1 MSDLLRGLND
11 NQRRAVES
19 IEGYTRVIAGPGSG
33 KTKTLTTTYATLI
46 DEIGVPESSILC
58 ITFTNKAMRE
68 IKDRVKIA
76 LGRPFDSNL
85 ITTYHGFCL
94 KVLKDNM
101 GYFHYPKTINIL
113 DDEDKKS
120 LLKEVY
126 KELGLNAK
134 NYSYRAILGK
144 ISAYKS
150 VNVEESVEFLSNPS
164 EEYIN
169 NKDFFIKDEMFK
181 KILVAYLKKQ
191 RQTYYLD
198 FDDIINFVYVLF
210 KDKKAY
216 ISNNLIEGT
225 QKMTVLEY
233 YQNKINYILIDEY
246 QDSDNIQ
253 IEIAKML
260 SGKSGNLFVVGDP
273 DQSIYEWRGA
283 KPQYFV
289 DFDKYN
295 KDCTDIVLNQN
306 YRSTKRI
313 VKASNALIK
322 NNKVR
327 LDKDMVTDNEEG
339 KEIIHYHGNSDSDEA
354 NWVAQRI
361 KELIE
366 SGANSEEIA
375 ILYRSNYQSRFIEE
389 SLLKNGISYSIWGGT
404 KFFERMEIKDL
415 VSYLKLIQSNDDV
428 AFRRVVNVPKRKM
441 GNKKIE
447 FIENIAQQ
455 NDTTLF
461 EALLDTFEDKIFK
474 STNIKLFIDAINH
487 CRENKLSPSKAI
499 DHILKSTGYEEELR
513 RDSEEDRL
521 DNISELVRF
530 AREFETSDDVETGS
544 IEEFLDY
551 ISLYTD
557 KDDNNPE
564 ANIKLL
570 TMHTSKGLEFDHVF
584 VIGLTDGIIPNAKAV
599 SERGSN
605 GLEEERR
612 TMYVAIT
619 RARKELYLSDASGF
633 TYDGKEKETSR
644 FINEIGEENFKKI
657 GYESK
662 PKSNLSR
669 NQKPMQNFMIDSIA
683 TRFEVGDLVHHKIF
697 GIAKIIKVDDVSQS
711 YVLEFNNDKV
721 KDTRIIS
728 MKYTGLS
735 KI

>member
-1 MSDLLRGLND
+1 MSDILKELNE

-68 IKDRVKIA
+68 IKDRVKVA
-76 LGRPFDSNL
+76 LGRPFDSSL

-94 KVLKDNM
+94 KVLRDNM
-101 GYFHYPKTINIL
+101 NYFHYPKTINIL

-126 KELGLNAK
+126 KELGINAK
-134 NYSYRAILGK
+134 NYSYRTVLGK
-144 ISAYKS
+144 ISNYKS
-150 VNVEESVEFLSNPS
+150 ANVEESVEFLSNPS
-164 EEYIN
+164 EQYIN
-169 NKDFFIKDEMFK
+169 NKGFSIKDEMFK

-210 KDKKAY
+210 KDENAY
-216 ISNNLIEGT
+216 ISSTFEEDS

-233 YQNKINYILIDEY
+233 YQSKINYILIDEY

-253 IEIAKML
+253 IEIARML
-260 SGKSGNLFVVGDP
+260 SLKSGNLFVVGDP

-289 DFDKYN
+289 DFDKHN
-295 KDCTDIVLNQN
+295 EDCADIVLNQN

-313 VKASNALIK
+313 VKASNTLIK

-339 KEIIHYHGNSDSDEA
+339 KEIIYYHGNNDSDEA

-375 ILYRSNYQSRFIEE
+375 VLYRSNYQSRFIEE

-415 VSYLKLIQSNDDV
+415 VSYLKLIQGNDDI

-447 FIENIAQQ
+447 FIENVAEAD
-455 NDTTLF
+455 NLSLF
-461 EALLDTFEDKIFK
+461 EALSNTSDDKVFK
-474 STNIKLFIDAINH
+474 STNIKLFIDTINH
-487 CRENKLSPSKAI
+487 CRDNQLSPSKAI
-499 DHILKSTGYEEELR
+499 DYVLKSTGYEEELR
-513 RDSEEDRL
+513 KDSEDDRL
-521 DNISELVRF
+521 DNIAELVRF

-544 IEEFLDY
+544 LDEFLDY
-551 ISLYTD
+551 IALYTD
-557 KDDNNPE
+557 KDDNAPE
-564 ANIKLL
+564 TNIKLL

-584 VIGLTDGIIPNAKAV
+584 VVGLTDGIIPNAKAM
-599 SERGSN
+599 SDRGSN

-633 TYDGKEKETSR
+633 SYDGKEKETSR
-644 FINEIGEENFKKI
+644 FVNEIGEENLKKI
-657 GYESK
+657 GFEAK
-662 PKSNLSR
+662 PKIGSYR
-669 NQKPMQNFMIDSIA
+669 NQRPLQNFMNDSIA
-683 TRFEVGDLVHHKIF
+683 TNFEVGDLVHHKAF
-697 GIAKIIKVDDVSQS
+697 GIARIIKVDNTSQS

-735 KI
+735 KL

>member
-1 MSDLLRGLND
+1 MSDILKELND

-68 IKDRVKIA
+68 IKDRVKVA
-76 LGRPFDSNL
+76 LGRPFDSSL

-94 KVLKDNM
+94 KILRENM
-101 GYFHYPKTINIL
+101 NYFHYPKTINIL

-126 KELGLNAK
+126 KELGINAK
-134 NYSYRAILGK
+134 NYSYRTVLGK
-144 ISAYKS
+144 ISNYKS
-150 VNVEESVEFLSNPS
+150 ANVEQSVDFLSNPS
-164 EEYIN
+164 EQYIN
-169 NKDFFIKDEMFK
+169 NKGFSIKDEMFK

-210 KDKKAY
+210 KDENAY
-216 ISNNLIEGT
+216 ISSTFEEDS

-233 YQNKINYILIDEY
+233 YQSKINYILIDEY

-253 IEIAKML
+253 IEIARML
-260 SGKSGNLFVVGDP
+260 SLKSGNLFVVGDP

-289 DFDKYN
+289 DFDKHN
-295 KDCTDIVLNQN
+295 EDCADIVLNQN

-313 VKASNALIK
+313 VKASNTLIK

-339 KEIIHYHGNSDSDEA
+339 KEIIYYHGNNDSDEA

-375 ILYRSNYQSRFIEE
+375 VLYRSNYQSRFIEE

-415 VSYLKLIQSNDDV
+415 VSYLKLIQGNDDI

-447 FIENIAQQ
+447 FIENVAEAD
-455 NDTTLF
+455 NLSLF
-461 EALLDTFEDKIFK
+461 EALSNTSDDKVFK
-474 STNIKLFIDAINH
+474 STNIKLFIDTINH
-487 CRENKLSPSKAI
+487 CRDNQLSPSKAI
-499 DHILKSTGYEEELR
+499 DYVLKSTGYEEELR
-513 RDSEEDRL
+513 KDSEDDRL
-521 DNISELVRF
+521 DNIAELVRF

-544 IEEFLDY
+544 LDEFLDY
-551 ISLYTD
+551 IALYTD
-557 KDDNNPE
+557 KDDNAPE
-564 ANIKLL
+564 TNIKLL

-584 VIGLTDGIIPNAKAV
+584 VVGLTDGIIPNAKAM
-599 SERGSN
+599 SDRGSN

-633 TYDGKEKETSR
+633 SYDGKEKETSR
-644 FINEIGEENFKKI
+644 FVNEIGEENLKKI
-657 GYESK
+657 GFEAK
-662 PKSNLSR
+662 PKIGSYR
-669 NQKPMQNFMIDSIA
+669 NQRPLQNFMNDSIA
-683 TRFEVGDLVHHKIF
+683 TNFEAGDLVHHKAF
-697 GIAKIIKVDDVSQS
+697 GIARIINVDNTSQS
-711 YVLEFNNDKV
+711 YILEFNNDKV

-735 KI
+735 KL

>member
-1 MSDLLRGLND
+1 
-11 NQRRAVES
+11 
-19 IEGYTRVIAGPGSG
+19 
-33 KTKTLTTTYATLI
+33 
-46 DEIGVPESSILC
+46 
-58 ITFTNKAMRE
+58 
-68 IKDRVKIA
+68 
-76 LGRPFDSNL
+76 
-85 ITTYHGFCL
+85 
-94 KVLKDNM
+94 
-101 GYFHYPKTINIL
+101 
-113 DDEDKKS
+113 
-120 LLKEVY
+120 
-126 KELGLNAK
+126 
-134 NYSYRAILGK
+134 
-144 ISAYKS
+144 
-150 VNVEESVEFLSNPS
+150 
-164 EEYIN
+164 
-169 NKDFFIKDEMFK
+169 
-181 KILVAYLKKQ
+181 
-191 RQTYYLD
+191 
-198 FDDIINFVYVLF
+198 
-210 KDKKAY
+210 
-216 ISNNLIEGT
+216 
-225 QKMTVLEY
+225 
-233 YQNKINYILIDEY
+233 
-246 QDSDNIQ
+246 
-253 IEIAKML
+253 
-260 SGKSGNLFVVGDP
+260 
-273 DQSIYEWRGA
+273 
-283 KPQYFV
+283 
-289 DFDKYN
+289 
-295 KDCTDIVLNQN
+295 
-306 YRSTKRI
+306 
-313 VKASNALIK
+313 KASNALIK

-599 SERGSN
+599 S
-605 GLEEERR
+605 
-612 TMYVAIT
+612 
-619 RARKELYLSDASGF
+619 
-633 TYDGKEKETSR
+633 
-644 FINEIGEENFKKI
+644 
-657 GYESK
+657 
-662 PKSNLSR
+662 
-669 NQKPMQNFMIDSIA
+669 
-683 TRFEVGDLVHHKIF
+683 
-697 GIAKIIKVDDVSQS
+697 
-711 YVLEFNNDKV
+711 
-721 KDTRIIS
+721 
-728 MKYTGLS
+728 
-735 KI
+735 